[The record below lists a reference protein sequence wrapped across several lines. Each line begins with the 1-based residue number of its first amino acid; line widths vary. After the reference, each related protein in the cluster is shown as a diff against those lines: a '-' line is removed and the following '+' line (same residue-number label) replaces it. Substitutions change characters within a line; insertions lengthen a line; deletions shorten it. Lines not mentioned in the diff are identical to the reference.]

1 MLLSFGATAIFFPS
15 VRQISRRRG
24 SSLFATRQK
33 AEKKIIR
40 LHHRRVRFSQKLLLF
55 RMGILRDFHPRV
67 IVPEIAGINCSVQ
80 HGRTAARTLT
90 ALSCPYLLLS
100 KVPVVEFSKKYTGKD
115 HERQICQIKTIFCN
129 WRRVDPCESG

>member
-15 VRQISRRRG
+15 VRQISRRRS

-55 RMGILRDFHPRV
+55 RMGILRDFHPRL

-80 HGRTAARTLT
+80 HGPQADG
-90 ALSCPYLLLS
+90 
-100 KVPVVEFSKKYTGKD
+100 GKD
-115 HERQICQIKTIFCN
+115 IDCLVVPLSPSWQSACC
-129 WRRVDPCESG
+129 